1 MARNIFSLQQAV
13 SSFRSSSYP
22 FTNTL
27 NTIGSVAVIKLP
39 LLISSFAQYSNLSIR
54 VILTRNAMRFLAGQ
68 STEQPTLASLALLPN
83 VDSIHQDEDEW
94 SQPWVRDSK
103 ILHIELRRWGHI
115 LVVAPMSAN
124 LLAKIANGLCDSLLT
139 TVIRA
144 WDPTSGKRILVAPS
158 MNTCMWTHPLTG
170 RQLSILKD
178 TWGVDGTNISS
189 GWYEI
194 LMPQR

>member
-1 MARNIFSLQQAV
+1 MPLGV
-13 SSFRSSSYP
+13 P
-22 FTNTL
+22 LTLVTDTL
-27 NTIGSVAVIKLP
+27 NTIGPVAIIKLP

-54 VILTRNAMRFLAGQ
+54 VILTRNATRLLAGQ

-83 VDSIHQDEDEW
+83 VESIHQDEDEW
-94 SQPWVRDSK
+94 SQPWVRDAK
-103 ILHIELRRWGHI
+103 ILHIELRHWAHL

-124 LLAKIANGLCDSLLT
+124 LLAKITNGLCDSLLT

-144 WDPTSGKRILVAPS
+144 WDHTSGKRILVAPA
-158 MNTCMWTHPLTG
+158 MNTYMWNYPLTG